1 MHQYDL
7 LFFIIVLILL
17 LNIIFGIII
26 DQFGSLRDQQ
36 AQNQLAKSSGCFICG
51 IDRKQFANH
60 GLKLAPPITNGFRY
74 HIDNQHNM
82 WDYIY
87 FLEHLNLKH
96 NDELTGPESFVA
108 GCFRMDNTEW
118 IPRDKAMFL
127 GST

>member
-26 DQFGSLRDQQ
+26 DQFGNLRDQQ
-36 AQNQLAKSSGCFICG
+36 VENQQARSSGCFICG
-51 IDRKQFANH
+51 IDRKDFVNH
-60 GLKLAPPITNGFRY
+60 GLKQAPPITNGFQY
-74 HIDNQHNM
+74 HIDHQHNM

-87 FLEHLNLKH
+87 FLEYLNLKH

-108 GCFRMDNTEW
+108 ECFRMNNTEW

-127 GST
+127 GNT